1 MDTIDRE
8 HACAFTGH
16 RPERLSIPEADVIAW
31 LDKEIRKAVEDG
43 YTQFITGMQR
53 GVDLWAAE
61 AVLKLKDEGKPVRL
75 IVASAFRGME
85 NQWES
90 DWKKRYHRIRCSAD
104 EVHYI
109 SDKPGRT
116 AFFQR
121 NNWMVDHA
129 SRLIAVYTGAPGGTK
144 ETIRYAKAQ
153 GLKVFS
159 IADDMGGKGIL
170 HENCI

>member
-8 HACAFTGH
+8 HTCAITGH

-31 LDKEIRKAVEDG
+31 LEKEIRKAVEDG

-61 AVLKLKDEGKPVRL
+61 AVLKLKDEGKPVCL
-75 IVASAFRGME
+75 IAASAFRGME

-90 DWKKRYHRIRCSAD
+90 DWKKRYYRIRCSAD

-116 AFFQR
+116 AFFRR

-144 ETIRYAKAQ
+144 ETINYAKTQ
-153 GLKVFS
+153 GLQIV
-159 IADDMGGKGIL
+159 GITD
-170 HENCI
+170 EGRR

>member
-1 MDTIDRE
+1 MDTIIDRQ

-16 RPERLSIPEADVIAW
+16 RSERLGITEADVIAW
-31 LDKEIRKAVEDG
+31 LEKEIRKAAEDG

-61 AVLKLKDEGKPVRL
+61 AVLKLKAEGKPLRL
-75 IVASAFRGME
+75 IAASAFRGME

-121 NNWMVDHA
+121 NNWT
-129 SRLIAVYTGAPGGTK
+129 R
-144 ETIRYAKAQ
+144 Q
-153 GLKVFS
+153 GDGSFVLSCGPHQITAFQLFTPPFFRSNHPIPLLSARKTVV
-159 IADDMGGKGIL
+159 K
-170 HENCI
+170 